1 MTSQEASTPV
11 DKAIRR
17 SRAFLPTAI
26 SAMALIGS
34 VVSMWETTIKQAE
47 VRLHVS
53 DNIYFT
59 RDPWG
64 SYEVLI
70 IPVTLANRRARDG
83 TVLTLSLD
91 VKNLTTNQS
100 KRFKSAYTADAKWF
114 GGRDDVTANLRRPK
128 IPFAPV
134 SVAGR
139 GAFTGTV
146 LFYPAD
152 DPEKKVVDSNSKIE
166 MTLTA
171 GVLSGDGWLD
181 RLLSARPPPPVTIQ
195 ADVAEYRVGI
205 LISGTVMPLKVK
217 FDTSSTAAAQSQN
230 QSAPNVPG
238 PATPTPSPTPAGRS

>member
-1 MTSQEASTPV
+1 MASEDTSPRT
-11 DKAIRR
+11 
-17 SRAFLPTAI
+17 LPLWLAPMF
-26 SAMALIGS
+26 SGLALIGS

-70 IPVTLANRRARDG
+70 IPVTLANRGARDG

-100 KRFKSAYTADAKWF
+100 KRFKSTYTAEAKWF
-114 GGRDDVTANLRRPK
+114 SGRDDVSANLRRPK
-128 IPFAPV
+128 TPFAPV

-139 GAFTGTV
+139 GAFTGTL

-166 MTLTA
+166 LTLTA
-171 GVLSGDGWLD
+171 GVLSGNGWLD
-181 RLLSARPPPPVTIQ
+181 RLLSASPPPPVTIQ
-195 ADVAEYRVGI
+195 AEVPEYRVGI
-205 LISGTVMPLKVK
+205 IIGGYIMPLRVK
-217 FDTSSTAAAQSQN
+217 SDATSAAAAQPDGQ
-230 QSAPNVPG
+230 A
-238 PATPTPSPTPAGRS
+238 PATNAPSPTAAGRS

>member
-1 MTSQEASTPV
+1 MTSQQATISGA
-11 DKAIRR
+11 KATYRV
-17 SRAFLPTAI
+17 RALLPTAI
-26 SAMALIGS
+26 SAMALLGS
-34 VVSMWETTIKQAE
+34 GVSMWETTIKQAE

-70 IPVTLANRRARDG
+70 IPVTLANRGARDG
-83 TVLTLSLD
+83 TILTLSLD

-100 KRFKSAYTADAKWF
+100 KRFKSTSTADANWF
-114 GGRDDVTANLRRPK
+114 GSRDDVSANQRRPK
-128 IPFAPV
+128 VPFAPV

-139 GAFTGTV
+139 GAFTGTL

-171 GVLSGDGWLD
+171 GVLSGTGWLD
-181 RLLSARPPPPVTIQ
+181 RLLSAAPPPPVTIQ
-195 ADVAEYRVGI
+195 AEVADYRVGI
-205 LISGTVMPLKVK
+205 LMSGYIMALKVK
-217 FDTSSTAAAQSQN
+217 FDASSAAAAQPDGQPP
-230 QSAPNVPG
+230 PNVT
-238 PATPTPSPTPAGRS
+238 APTPAGRS

>member
-1 MTSQEASTPV
+1 MTSQEASTAV
-11 DKAIRR
+11 DKTILRFR
-17 SRAFLPTAI
+17 TFLPTAI
-26 SAMALIGS
+26 SAIALIGS

-47 VRLHVS
+47 VKLHVS

-70 IPVTLANRRARDG
+70 VPVTLANRGARDG
-83 TVLTLSLD
+83 TILTLSLD

-100 KRFKSAYTADAKWF
+100 KRFKSTYTADARWF
-114 GGRDDVTANLRRPK
+114 GGRDDVSANLRRPK
-128 IPFAPV
+128 VPFAPV

-139 GAFTGTV
+139 SAFTGTL

-152 DPEKKVVDSNSKIE
+152 DPEKKVIDSNSKIE

-171 GVLSGDGWLD
+171 GLLPGNGWLD
-181 RLLSARPPPPVTIQ
+181 RLISPPPPPPVTIE

-205 LISGTVMPLKVK
+205 LIGGYVMPLKVK
-217 FDTSSTAAAQSQN
+217 FDAASTAVAQPDGQ
-230 QSAPNVPG
+230 PPG
-238 PATPTPSPTPAGRS
+238 TTAPSPTAAGRS

>member
-1 MTSQEASTPV
+1 MASEDTT
-11 DKAIRR
+11 RR
-17 SRAFLPTAI
+17 
-26 SAMALIGS
+26 ALLRLWLAPMFSGLALLGS

-47 VRLHVS
+47 IKLHVS

-64 SYEVLI
+64 NYEVLI
-70 IPVTLANRRARDG
+70 IPVTLANRGARDG
-83 TVLTLSLD
+83 TILTLSLD

-100 KRFKSAYTADAKWF
+100 KRFKSTFTAEARWF
-114 GGRDDVTANLRRPK
+114 SGRDDVSANLRRPK
-128 IPFAPV
+128 VPFAPV

-139 GAFTGTV
+139 NAFTGTL

-152 DPEKKVVDSNSKIE
+152 DPEKKVVDSNSKIQ

-181 RLLSARPPPPVTIQ
+181 RLLSAPPPAPVTIE

-217 FDTSSTAAAQSQN
+217 FDVPSTAAAQPQN
-230 QSAPNVPG
+230 QLAPTMPG
-238 PATPTPSPTPAGRS
+238 PTPSPTPAGRS

>member
-1 MTSQEASTPV
+1 MTSEDTTP
-11 DKAIRR
+11 RT
-17 SRAFLPTAI
+17 LPLWLAPMF
-26 SAMALIGS
+26 SGLALIGS

-70 IPVTLANRRARDG
+70 IPVTLANRGARDG

-114 GGRDDVTANLRRPK
+114 GARDDVSANLRRPK

-139 GAFTGTV
+139 GAFTGTL

-171 GVLSGDGWLD
+171 GVLSGNGWLD
-181 RLLSARPPPPVTIQ
+181 RVLSASPPPPVTIE
-195 ADVAEYRVGI
+195 AEVAEYRVGI
-205 LISGTVMPLKVK
+205 LIGGYIMPLKVK
-217 FDTSSTAAAQSQN
+217 LDAPSTAAAQPDGQRP
-230 QSAPNVPG
+230 PN
-238 PATPTPSPTPAGRS
+238 ATAPTPASPGRS

>member
-1 MTSQEASTPV
+1 MTSQEASTAV
-11 DKAIRR
+11 DKAILR
-17 SRAFLPTAI
+17 SRAILPTAI
-26 SAMALIGS
+26 SAIALIGS

-47 VRLHVS
+47 VKVHVS

-70 IPVTLANRRARDG
+70 IPVTLANRGARDG
-83 TVLTLSLD
+83 TILTLSLD

-100 KRFKSAYTADAKWF
+100 KRFKSAYTVDAKWF
-114 GGRDDVTANLRRPK
+114 SGKDDVSANLRRPK
-128 IPFAPV
+128 VPFAPV

-139 GAFTGTV
+139 SAFTGTL

-171 GVLSGDGWLD
+171 GLLPGSGWLD
-181 RLLSARPPPPVTIQ
+181 RLLAAPPPPPVTIG

-205 LISGTVMPLKVK
+205 LIGGYIMPLKVK
-217 FDTSSTAAAQSQN
+217 LDAASTAAGQPDGQQPSNA
-230 QSAPNVPG
+230 SAPT
-238 PATPTPSPTPAGRS
+238 ATPPGRS

>member
-11 DKAIRR
+11 DKAMR
-17 SRAFLPTAI
+17 SYRAFLPTAI

-70 IPVTLANRRARDG
+70 IPVTLANGGARDG

-134 SVAGR
+134 SVAGH
-139 GAFTGTV
+139 GAFTGTL

-171 GVLSGDGWLD
+171 GLLPGNGWLD
-181 RLLSARPPPPVTIQ
+181 RLLSAPPPPPVTIEAEV
-195 ADVAEYRVGI
+195 ADYRVGI
-205 LISGTVMPLKVK
+205 LISGYVMPLKVK
-217 FDTSSTAAAQSQN
+217 FDAPSTAAAQPDGQR
-230 QSAPNVPG
+230 APNVT
-238 PATPTPSPTPAGRS
+238 APSTSSGRS

>member
-1 MTSQEASTPV
+1 MTSQEASTAV
-11 DKAIRR
+11 DKAILR
-17 SRAFLPTAI
+17 SRAILPTAI
-26 SAMALIGS
+26 SAIALIGS

-47 VRLHVS
+47 VKLHVS

-70 IPVTLANRRARDG
+70 IPVTLANRGARDG
-83 TVLTLSLD
+83 TILTLSLD

-100 KRFKSAYTADAKWF
+100 KRFKSAYTVDAKWF
-114 GGRDDVTANLRRPK
+114 SGKDDVSANLRRPK
-128 IPFAPV
+128 VPFAPV

-139 GAFTGTV
+139 SAFTGTL
-146 LFYPAD
+146 LFYPAE

-171 GVLSGDGWLD
+171 GLLPGNGWLD
-181 RLLSARPPPPVTIQ
+181 RLLSAPPPPPVTIE

-205 LISGTVMPLKVK
+205 LIGGYIMPLKVK
-217 FDTSSTAAAQSQN
+217 FDATSTAAAQPDGQRPP
-230 QSAPNVPG
+230 SATAPTT
-238 PATPTPSPTPAGRS
+238 TPPGRS

>member
-1 MTSQEASTPV
+1 MSSEDTTP
-11 DKAIRR
+11 
-17 SRAFLPTAI
+17 RAFRLWLAPMF
-26 SAMALIGS
+26 SGLALLGS
-34 VVSMWETTIKQAE
+34 VVSMWETTIRQAE
-47 VRLHVS
+47 VGLHVS

-64 SYEVLI
+64 SYEVLV
-70 IPVTLANRRARDG
+70 IPVTLANRGARYG

-100 KRFKSAYTADAKWF
+100 KRFKSTYTADGTWF
-114 GGRDDVTANLRRPK
+114 GGRDDVSANIRRPK
-128 IPFAPV
+128 VPFAPV

-139 GAFTGTV
+139 GAFTGTL

-171 GVLSGDGWLD
+171 GLLPGNGWLD
-181 RLLSARPPPPVTIQ
+181 RLLAAPPPPPVTIE

-205 LISGTVMPLKVK
+205 LIGGYIMPLKVK
-217 FDTSSTAAAQSQN
+217 LDTASTAAVQPDGQRPSNA
-230 QSAPNVPG
+230 SAPT
-238 PATPTPSPTPAGRS
+238 ATPPGRS

>member
-1 MTSQEASTPV
+1 MTSQEASTAV
-11 DKAIRR
+11 DKTILRF
-17 SRAFLPTAI
+17 RAFLPTAI
-26 SAMALIGS
+26 SAIALIGS

-47 VRLHVS
+47 VKLHVS

-70 IPVTLANRRARDG
+70 VPVTLANRGARDG

-100 KRFKSAYTADAKWF
+100 KRFKSTYAADAKWF
-114 GGRDDVTANLRRPK
+114 SGRDDVSANLRRPK

-139 GAFTGTV
+139 SAFTGTL

-152 DPEKKVVDSNSKIE
+152 DPEKKVIDSNSKIE

-171 GVLSGDGWLD
+171 GLLPANGWLD
-181 RLLSARPPPPVTIQ
+181 RLLSAPLPPPVTLQ
-195 ADVAEYRVGI
+195 AEVAEYRVGI
-205 LISGTVMPLKVK
+205 LIGGYIMPLKVK
-217 FDTSSTAAAQSQN
+217 LDAPTPAAAQPDGQRP
-230 QSAPNVPG
+230 PN
-238 PATPTPSPTPAGRS
+238 ATAPTPASPGRS